1 METQKI
7 NALLTTRMRVSRM
20 HDSSITEKLSIN
32 QEIQWTAL
40 PSPITLMVSFSLD
53 TVNVTLCYVIYAT
66 DLISFSWTMLL
77 MMVEAE

>member
-1 METQKI
+1 
-7 NALLTTRMRVSRM
+7 MRVSRM

-40 PSPITLMVSFSLD
+40 PSPITLMVSFSLE
-53 TVNVTLCYVIYAT
+53 TVNVTLCCIIYAT